1 MVDSKKHGTG
11 IEINLGKKSV
21 VWKGKFINGKK
32 TGYFS
37 MESNEAKYYGM
48 VKDGEY
54 HGEGHLITLES
65 EYKGVFCEGVKE
77 GMGV

>member
-1 MVDSKKHGTG
+1 MGRVSKSTSGRNPWFGRGNSSMV
-11 IEINLGKKSV
+11 
-21 VWKGKFINGKK
+21 KK

-48 VKDGEY
+48 VKDGKY